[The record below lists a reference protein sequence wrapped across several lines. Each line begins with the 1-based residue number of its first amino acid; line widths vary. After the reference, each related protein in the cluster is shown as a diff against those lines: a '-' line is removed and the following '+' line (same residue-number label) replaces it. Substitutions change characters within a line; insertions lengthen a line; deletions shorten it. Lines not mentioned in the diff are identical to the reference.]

1 MNIFQGKRG
10 KVSVAI
16 GLVAL
21 VVTLALLWQQKWELE
36 RAATAVAH
44 GHEVRANVARLLSP
58 VQDVQTGVRDY
69 LLTGDKRSLAFYT
82 YGVSLIEPQFERVLG
97 LTREDARQQ
106 ATLATLKT
114 SLDEYLTAAK
124 DSIALR
130 DSAGLEAAQRDALF
144 GKGAAAYDGI
154 RTALHELDRHEAT
167 ALTKSVG
174 AVGQAMTSTTAL
186 LLVSVV
192 LLALCVVTG
201 WFTLKSEQAKARA
214 AQEQIRAA
222 EGVVRA
228 AHAELRNRT
237 VMLQAILDSMSDG
250 VAVADVEQKFL
261 MCNPAGRQILD
272 FSAQDT
278 NAQGDVGHGLYLPDQ
293 QSPLPP
299 DQFPLQ
305 RAIRGEAIGGVEVFV
320 RDAMKATSQWLSA
333 SGGPLRAED
342 GTTIGGVVVFQ
353 DITQRKLME
362 PAQTRLV
369 QQTETETSFVTEEIS
384 DEIPDV
390 FTSDLKSPANPDSE
404 QAA

>member
-1 MNIFQGKRG
+1 MNIFQGKKG
-10 KVSVAI
+10 KFSVAI
-16 GLVAL
+16 GVVAL
-21 VVTLALLWQQKWELE
+21 AVTLALLWQQKQQLE
-36 RAATAVAH
+36 RAAEAVSH
-44 GHEVRANVARLLSP
+44 SHEVRANAARLLSP

-82 YGVSLIEPQFERVLG
+82 YGVSLIEPQFGRVLG

-124 DSIALR
+124 DNIALR
-130 DSAGLEAAQRDALF
+130 DSAGLEAAQRNLVS
-144 GKGAAAYDGI
+144 GRGAAAYDGI
-154 RTALHELDRHEAT
+154 RAALHELDHHEVAVLAKNT
-167 ALTKSVG
+167 QAL
-174 AVGQAMTSTTAL
+174 GQARTWTAV
-186 LLVSVV
+186 LLVAIPVW
-192 LLALCVVTG
+192 LALCVVAG
-201 WFTLKSEQAKARA
+201 WFTLKSEQDELRA

-222 EGVVRA
+222 QDVVRA

-237 VMLQAILDSMSDG
+237 VMLQSILDSMSDG
-250 VAVADVEQKFL
+250 VAVAEVEQKFL

-272 FSAQDT
+272 FNAQDT
-278 NAQGDVGHGLYLPDQ
+278 NAQGDMGHGLYLPDQ

-305 RAIRGEAIGGVEVFV
+305 RAIRGETIAGVEIFV
-320 RDAMKATSQWLSA
+320 RDATRATTQWLGA

-353 DITQRKLME
+353 DITQRKVESTPTNAHM
-362 PAQTRLV
+362 V
-369 QQTETETSFVTEEIS
+369 QQTETETSFVTEEI
-384 DEIPDV
+384 PDV
-390 FTSDLKSPANPDSE
+390 FVSDLKSPANPDSE